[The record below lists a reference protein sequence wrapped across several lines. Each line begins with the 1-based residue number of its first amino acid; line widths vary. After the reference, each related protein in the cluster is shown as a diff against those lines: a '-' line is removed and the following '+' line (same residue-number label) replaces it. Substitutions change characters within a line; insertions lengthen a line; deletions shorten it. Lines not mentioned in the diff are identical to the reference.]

1 MFFKC
6 FKSKKN
12 VVIIDWVLALDQCGG
27 DENFLFEILKQ
38 TYIEI
43 TGPLSE
49 IDHYSSNQIREY
61 AHMVKGVSQNLYCKE
76 LEIHTTALELL
87 VIEEGDKSIKIKK
100 SVSELKNKILRFE
113 NLLKQR
119 KIID

>member
-6 FKSKKN
+6 FKPKKN

-76 LEIHTTALELL
+76 LEIHTTTLELL

-100 SVSELKNKILRFE
+100 SVSELKSKILRFE

>member
-6 FKSKKN
+6 FKPKKN

-27 DENFLFEILKQ
+27 DEKFLFEILKQ

-76 LEIHTTALELL
+76 LEIHTTTLELL

-100 SVSELKNKILRFE
+100 SVSELKSKILRFE

>member
-27 DENFLFEILKQ
+27 DEKFLFEILKQ

-100 SVSELKNKILRFE
+100 SVSELKSKILRFE